1 MAIGNI
7 KLPDEL
13 LPRLEELARAE
24 NKTAD
29 DIATEAVQQH
39 LIRRFWQ
46 QTQCEAVKRRGSMTD
61 GEVDEVV
68 NRAIHDVRKETRS
81 C

>member
-29 DIATEAVQQH
+29 EIATEAVQQH

-46 QTQCEAVKRRGSMTD
+46 QTQREAVKRRGSMTD
-61 GEVDEVV
+61 EQVDEVV
-68 NRAIHDVRKETRS
+68 NCAIQEVRKGTRS